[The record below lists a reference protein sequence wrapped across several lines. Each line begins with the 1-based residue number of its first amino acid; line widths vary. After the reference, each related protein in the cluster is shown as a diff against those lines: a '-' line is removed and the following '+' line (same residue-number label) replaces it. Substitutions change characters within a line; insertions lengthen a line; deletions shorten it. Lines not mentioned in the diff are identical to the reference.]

1 MLSNKVKVL
10 TDKLIATY
18 LAVGVQPSDI
28 ADTVFEDNYIDM
40 SISKKN
46 KQLIM
51 TFTFEEFDEEGQQI
65 LNSMRYTYSEAK
77 QLNRVEQKVGKGR
90 FKVQWDRYDDLM
102 SILSELLSLVPSQA
116 ARESLIETLPQDLKA
131 FTISSIAA

>member
-1 MLSNKVKVL
+1 MLSKKVKVL

-28 ADTVFEDNYIDM
+28 ADTVFEDNYIEM
-40 SISKKN
+40 SLSKKN

-102 SILSELLSLVPSQA
+102 SILSELLSLVPSKA

>member
-1 MLSNKVKVL
+1 MLSKEVKVL

-28 ADTVFEDNYIDM
+28 ADTVFEDNYIEM
-40 SISKKN
+40 SLSKKN

-102 SILSELLSLVPSQA
+102 SILSELLSLVPSKA

>member
-1 MLSNKVKVL
+1 MLSKKVKVL

-18 LAVGVQPSDI
+18 LAIGVQPSDI
-28 ADTVFEDNYIDM
+28 ADTVFEDNYIEM
-40 SISKKN
+40 SLSKKN

-51 TFTFEEFDEEGQQI
+51 TFTFEEFDEEGKQI

-102 SILSELLSLVPSQA
+102 STLSELLSLVPSKA

>member
-40 SISKKN
+40 SLSKKN

-102 SILSELLSLVPSQA
+102 SILSELLSLVPSQT

>member
-1 MLSNKVKVL
+1 MLSKKVKVL

-18 LAVGVQPSDI
+18 LAKGVQPSDI
-28 ADTVFEDNYIDM
+28 ADTVFEDNYIEM

-51 TFTFEEFDEEGQQI
+51 TFTFEEFDDEGQQI

-102 SILSELLSLVPSQA
+102 SILSELLSLMPSKV
-116 ARESLIETLPQDLKA
+116 ARESFIETLPQDLKA
-131 FTISSIAA
+131 FTRSSIAA